1 MALPCPTPDLQNDY
15 KNAKKEALK
24 VYRQRAI
31 DSESKGE
38 NSVNLECKKI
48 YDMVKIR
55 NDEICTAAC
64 TDFLNQYHSEIMMS
78 LNAQGSADSPIFT
91 TLDQVEAALLQIEQ
105 TFEQGGPS
113 GDQNKRQLIYE
124 KFRS

>member
-1 MALPCPTPDLQNDY
+1 MPNIENAWTYICQSESRKALQLAISQFKSVLDSKMALPCSTPDLQNDY

-31 DSESKGE
+31 ESESKGE
-38 NSVNLECKKI
+38 NSVALECRKI

-78 LNAQGSADSPIFT
+78 LNAQGSASSSVFT
-91 TLDQVEAALLQIEQ
+91 TLD
-105 TFEQGGPS
+105 
-113 GDQNKRQLIYE
+113 
-124 KFRS
+124 